1 MISCEHRSQPA
12 SLAYLFRVLDLQ
24 STGSLGAFEVNY
36 FVRDIVQ
43 GLLDTGDEPPEL
55 PTIVDEVFDLAKMR
69 KPKCRSYNMGAG
81 VLPGGG
87 GLLSR
92 DASQP
97 PRITLAELR
106 GSGAGAIIMQMLT
119 DVQVRERE
127 SLSCAAAAH
136 THALPSS
143 LSRLTNSL
151 THPPL
156 LPLSPLPLCRASGI
170 GTIASS

>member
-119 DVQVRERE
+119 DVQVKRER
-127 SLSCAAAAH
+127 AY
-136 THALPSS
+136 HALQQHIHNMPFHP
-143 LSRLTNSL
+143 LFHVSRTHSL

-156 LPLSPLPLCRASGI
+156 LPPLLYPCAGLLELG
-170 GTIASS
+170 